1 VSYDSFVS
9 FSYVIEKNRMFAAPS
24 ADPAAPP
31 PGASPFEETAGVQA
45 ARAALGGGILG
56 HWNGTDDLW
65 VFAYGSLIWRPGFGW
80 QERRLATV
88 HGYHR
93 SLCLWSRHHRG
104 SDQAPGLVFGL
115 DRGGCCRG
123 VVFRID
129 AADVPAT
136 FAALW
141 EREMI
146 GGAYTPRWLTCHSE
160 QGPVTGLAFL
170 LNRACED
177 YAGEVTE
184 ERRLNIIRT
193 AVGRSGACLEY
204 VLETERALRDHG
216 ISDCRLGE
224 LVRRLIPAF

>member
-1 VSYDSFVS
+1 
-9 FSYVIEKNRMFAAPS
+9 MS
-24 ADPAAPP
+24 AVLSDPAHGPVP
-31 PGASPFEETAGVQA
+31 TTGHEPSPDD
-45 ARAALGGGILG
+45 ILQ
-56 HWNGTDDLW
+56 HWNGVDDLW
-65 VFAYGSLIWRPGFGW
+65 VFAYGSLIWRPGFAW

-88 HGYHR
+88 RGYHR

-123 VVFRID
+123 VVFRVR
-129 AADVPAT
+129 ADEVPAT
-136 FAALW
+136 FDALW

-160 QGPVTGLAFL
+160 QGPLHGLAFL
-170 LNRACED
+170 LNRACAD
-177 YAGEVTE
+177 YAGSVTE
-184 ERRLNIIRT
+184 ERRLDVIRT

-204 VLETERALRDHG
+204 VLETEKALRDHG

-224 LVRRLIPAF
+224 LVRRLMPVF

>member
-1 VSYDSFVS
+1 MSAVLSA
-9 FSYVIEKNRMFAAPS
+9 EFAE
-24 ADPAAPP
+24 PP
-31 PGASPFEETAGVQA
+31 PCADTLEGIALASAPAPATHPMPGSM
-45 ARAALGGGILG
+45 LG

-65 VFAYGSLIWRPGFGW
+65 VFAYGSLIWRPGFAW

-104 SDQAPGLVFGL
+104 SDQSPGLVFGL
-115 DRGGCCRG
+115 ARGGSCRG
-123 VVFRID
+123 VAFRIG

-146 GGAYTPRWLTCHSE
+146 GGAYRPRWLACHGE
-160 QGPVTGLAFL
+160 QGRVTALVFL
-170 LNRACED
+170 LNRACPD
-177 YAGEVTE
+177 YAGDVSDD
-184 ERRLNIIRT
+184 RRLHIIRT

-204 VLETERALRDHG
+204 VLETDRALRAHG
-216 ISDCRLGE
+216 ISDCRLGQ
-224 LVRRLIPAF
+224 LVRRLGLAF